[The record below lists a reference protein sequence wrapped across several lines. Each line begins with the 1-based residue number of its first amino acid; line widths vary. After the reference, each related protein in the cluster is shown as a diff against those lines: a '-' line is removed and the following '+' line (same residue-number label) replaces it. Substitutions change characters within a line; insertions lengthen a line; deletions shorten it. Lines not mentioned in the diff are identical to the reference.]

1 MQWKH
6 NFKHVDRSE
15 TLESHLESRF
25 EKMEHLILR
34 ESQWQVFY
42 SFDKHKA
49 CVEISGGNG
58 IHFFKAKATGADFY
72 AVADDVADKLSRQFS
87 KQKDRVQHHKS
98 FSHSKE
104 GQLEHVND
112 RLEYVPPVFPSKK
125 PA

>member
-15 TLESHLESRF
+15 ILESHLESRF

-34 ESQWQVFY
+34 DSQWQVFY

-58 IHFFKAKATGADFY
+58 IRSRSITGRPKGI
-72 AVADDVADKLSRQFS
+72 VGSS
-87 KQKDRVQHHKS
+87 
-98 FSHSKE
+98 
-104 GQLEHVND
+104 
-112 RLEYVPPVFPSKK
+112 PM
-125 PA
+125 